1 MGVIILCKQKNME
14 QLQLIVRVSDK
25 GKAEMLTKILTSLD
39 FVNSVEIVEDK
50 PTISDEEQDFFY
62 LAGLWENRD
71 ITTESLR
78 QEAWRENV
86 Q

>member
-1 MGVIILCKQKNME
+1 ME

-39 FVNSVEIVEDK
+39 FVNSVEIVEDQ
-50 PTISDEEQDFFY
+50 PTISDEEPDFFS

-71 ITTESLR
+71 ISTESIR